1 MGRRIADDDLCR
13 KVQKSHDGG
22 AEIPGCAPQ
31 GLGGPEGP
39 QSADN
44 QTIEVRRKEA
54 VDLAVML
61 GSALYNSQ
69 VWLRE
74 KIVLVNYIDQL
85 AEGAPDMMTCETC
98 HNRYRSVWMDG
109 ACPYCAASAGAREQ
123 VQSMLEEAYP

>member
-1 MGRRIADDDLCR
+1 MMTFAEKYRKAMMAERRYRDAPRKGWADPKGR
-13 KVQKSHDGG
+13 K
-22 AEIPGCAPQ
+22 
-31 GLGGPEGP
+31 
-39 QSADN
+39 SADN

-85 AEGAPDMMTCETC
+85 ANGAPDMMTCETC

-123 VQSMLEEAYP
+123 VQSMLEEPAP